1 MRKKF
6 QYGDKKVSF
15 IIKIKEKFFNNKH
28 DNKKT
33 SVLKN
38 IDISIK
44 PKEFVCIVGPSGCG
58 KTTLMNM
65 IGGLIDPDNQVIQ
78 SPTKNNVEAETF
90 GYVFQTSRLLPWLTV
105 KENVELVCETNSQNF
120 NSDSIDFLL
129 ESFGLK
135 EFLNFYPKAI
145 SGGMRRKVSL
155 ARALI
160 NKPKVLLMDEPFVSL
175 DQPTSES
182 LYDVLVNYRKKNPI
196 TVIFITHVLKEA
208 ILLGDRIL
216 FFSKKPGTVVFDYK
230 VKSVRKPLTLDNKA
244 VDTEYKKLKSK
255 YPQLLQGLV

>member
-1 MRKKF
+1 M
-6 QYGDKKVSF
+6 SF
-15 IIKIKEKFFNNKH
+15 DIKIKEKFFYNKH
-28 DNKKT
+28 DENKT

-38 IDISIK
+38 IDIKIK
-44 PKEFVCIVGPSGCG
+44 NNEFACIVGPSGCG

-65 IGGLIDPDNQVIQ
+65 IGGVIDHENQVIQ
-78 SPTKNNVEAETF
+78 STDKNNVDAKKF

-105 KENVELVCETNSQNF
+105 KENVELVCDTNSPNF
-120 NSDSIDFLL
+120 NYESIQSLL
-129 ESFGLK
+129 ENFGLK
-135 EFLNFYPKAI
+135 DFLNFYPKAI
-145 SGGMRRKVSL
+145 SGGMRRKVAL

-160 NKPKVLLMDEPFVSL
+160 NNPKVLLMDEPFVSL

-182 LYDVLVNYRKKNPI
+182 LYEVLVSYRKKNPI

-230 VKSVRKPLTLDNKA
+230 VDSKKKPLTLDNKS
-244 VDTEYKKLKSK
+244 VDSEYKKLKSK
-255 YPQLLQGLV
+255 YPQLLEGLV